1 MAAVRR
7 PVRIAILTVS
17 DSRTLETDTS
27 GAYLAEAAT
36 AEGHHLAGRQI
47 VPDDAPLIQAQLE
60 RWIATDEVEVV
71 LTTGGTGI
79 TGRDSTP
86 EAIGELLT
94 KEIPG
99 FGELFRW
106 LSFDEIG
113 ASTIQSRTLGGL
125 AKTTLIFALPGSTGA
140 CRLGWERI
148 LKPQLNIDTRPC
160 NFVEL
165 LPRLT
170 E

>member
-113 ASTIQSRTLGGL
+113 ASTIQSQPWAGSQGRTDLRPPP
-125 AKTTLIFALPGSTGA
+125 APRA

-165 LPRLT
+165 LPRLA